1 MLALPDSGG
10 AAATQ
15 VTVGGVRGR
24 YAGPMVV
31 QITIARVSDRYTFL
45 INGRGDVVFDPVWGL
60 TTFSSPEAAREAAED
75 VIRVI
80 AGVPTLGTGPPVWDA

>member
-1 MLALPDSGG
+1 
-10 AAATQ
+10 
-15 VTVGGVRGR
+15 
-24 YAGPMVV
+24 MVV

-60 TTFSSPEAAREAAED
+60 TTFSTAEAAREAAED

-80 AGVPTLGTGPPVWDA
+80 AGLPTLGAGAGEWDA